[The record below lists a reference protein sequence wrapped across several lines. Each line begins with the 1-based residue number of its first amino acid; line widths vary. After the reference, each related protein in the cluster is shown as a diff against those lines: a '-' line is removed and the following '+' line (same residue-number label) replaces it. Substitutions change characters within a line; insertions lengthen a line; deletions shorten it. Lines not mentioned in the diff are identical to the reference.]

1 MNFNETN
8 SRVNIKPELMTDNV
22 KEVLN
27 FEKEDNKAVVLSS
40 GGLDSLVVL
49 KYAIERFGA
58 KNVITLDAFYDQNHL
73 IEMSC
78 SKRIAE
84 HFGVRRVTIDI
95 SSIFQYSDSAML
107 KKNGDKIIHKSY
119 YEQIYGPNGTR
130 AKKTVSTYCP
140 NRNSILIQS
149 AGAIALSFGARYV
162 LIGAHADDAAGNAYK
177 DCTRSFFEASKKA
190 LEEGTDPEVTLLDPI
205 IDCSKTENVTI
216 GLALGLTEDEFAM
229 SFSCYDPVEIDGG
242 FKACISNGEE
252 NACATC
258 RDRFEALSING
269 LNPKINTIYKEES

>member
-8 SRVNIKPELMTDNV
+8 SRVNIKPELMTDKV

-58 KNVITLDAFYDQNHL
+58 DNVITLDASYGQNHV

-119 YEQIYGPNGTR
+119 YEQIE
-130 AKKTVSTYCP
+130 
-140 NRNSILIQS
+140 
-149 AGAIALSFGARYV
+149 YV
-162 LIGAHADDAAGNAYK
+162 
-177 DCTRSFFEASKKA
+177 
-190 LEEGTDPEVTLLDPI
+190 
-205 IDCSKTENVTI
+205 
-216 GLALGLTEDEFAM
+216 
-229 SFSCYDPVEIDGG
+229 
-242 FKACISNGEE
+242 
-252 NACATC
+252 
-258 RDRFEALSING
+258 
-269 LNPKINTIYKEES
+269 